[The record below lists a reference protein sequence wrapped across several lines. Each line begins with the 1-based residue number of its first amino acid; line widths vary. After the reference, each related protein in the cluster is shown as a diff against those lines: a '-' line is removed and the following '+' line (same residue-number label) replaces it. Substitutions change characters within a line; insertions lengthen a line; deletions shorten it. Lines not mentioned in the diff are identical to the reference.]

1 MDNKKL
7 KGKLSCVVCHSCKAQ
22 RQYDK
27 ILIALLLVNKHAWIV
42 CSPTIENVKIV
53 ELRPGNNLQCKYR
66 VSHGAFKISITAIF
80 CQIYGPLL
88 KE

>member
-7 KGKLSCVVCHSCKAQ
+7 KGKLSCVVCYNCKAR

-27 ILIALLLVNKHAWIV
+27 SLIALLLVNKQVWIL

-53 ELRPGNNLQCKYR
+53 ELRRGNNLQCKYIQ
-66 VSHGAFKISITAIF
+66 SISRCLQNINYSYFFAKF
-80 CQIYGPLL
+80 MVHY
-88 KE
+88 